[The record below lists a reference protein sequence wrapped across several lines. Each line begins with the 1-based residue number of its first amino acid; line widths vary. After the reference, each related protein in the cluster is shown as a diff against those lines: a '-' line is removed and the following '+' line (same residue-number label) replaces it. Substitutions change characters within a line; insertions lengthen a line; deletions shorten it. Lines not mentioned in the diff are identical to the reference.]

1 MAKILYFGR
10 LTDEI
15 GTHTETRSLPEH
27 IRATDTLRKWLDEA
41 HAAGSAL
48 LDETIRIAINNE
60 LVTEP
65 ASVSDTD
72 EIAFM
77 PPVGGG

>member
-1 MAKILYFGR
+1 MATLLYFGR
-10 LTDEI
+10 LTDI
-15 GTHTETRSLPEH
+15 TGKSSETLTLPDD
-27 IRATDTLRKWLDEA
+27 IITTAALRTWLDA
-41 HAAGSAL
+41 THKTNGTL
-48 LDETIRIAINNE
+48 LEKTVRIAINNE

-65 ASVSDTD
+65 AAISDAD